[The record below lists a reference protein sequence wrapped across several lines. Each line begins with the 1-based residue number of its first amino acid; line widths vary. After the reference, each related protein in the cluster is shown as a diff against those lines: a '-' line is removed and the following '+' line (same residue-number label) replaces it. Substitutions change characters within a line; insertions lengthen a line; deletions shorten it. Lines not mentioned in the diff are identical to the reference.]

1 MKQSSAKQE
10 SGGGQFGRQSRMKMG
25 SARWVS
31 GRGRG
36 LACKALPARPA
47 CPSSVNPRFSAG
59 DGETWSGGKASAG
72 KVRRGCVCTEE
83 MLTASDFGGGG

>member
-1 MKQSSAKQE
+1 
-10 SGGGQFGRQSRMKMG
+10 MKMG

-36 LACKALPARPA
+36 LTCKALPARPA